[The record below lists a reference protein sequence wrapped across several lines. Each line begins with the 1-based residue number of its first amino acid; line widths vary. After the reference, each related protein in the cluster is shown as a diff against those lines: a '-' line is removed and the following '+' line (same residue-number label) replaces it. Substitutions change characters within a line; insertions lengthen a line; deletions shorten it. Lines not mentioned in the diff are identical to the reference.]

1 VFNKKILNLFISVHL
16 TYEGMRIR
24 VQVLRRAFQI
34 LWRENGS
41 LRRNLMEARRENR
54 RLSNL
59 MFNFEF
65 WCFDTVS
72 ITVLVKYKT
81 RSLRGRGVLS
91 EIRSKTSSLFTRNL
105 KKIGAVGYYK
115 ILFIYPSVICRRRK
129 KRFTFS
135 IHLSVFDI
143 LWFVEIPSRSESKS

>member
-72 ITVLVKYKT
+72 ITVLLKYKT

-105 KKIGAVGYYK
+105 KKIWAVGYYK
-115 ILFIYPSVICRRRK
+115 YNYSIPILALHIGSIQWKPLTVWLNVIRNG
-129 KRFTFS
+129 FGQNS
-135 IHLSVFDI
+135 LLQIVA
-143 LWFVEIPSRSESKS
+143 

>member
-72 ITVLVKYKT
+72 ITVLLKYKT
-81 RSLRGRGVLS
+81 RSLRGCGVLS

-105 KKIGAVGYYK
+105 KKIWAVGYYK
-115 ILFIYPSVICRRRK
+115 VVYYFWLKYSDCPKVNSRPK
-129 KRFTFS
+129 YKRQT
-135 IHLSVFDI
+135 
-143 LWFVEIPSRSESKS
+143 WSELLIFKTTAS